1 MSYFFFS
8 SHMNLLWE
16 WVEERES
23 QIRSVITTGTEFVCS
38 SACDSVTSV
47 VEDVP
52 FLFSKLLRGRELL
65 LVLADVWLPKG
76 ILEDPEISLQNFDAW
91 VLFEDLACLRHQHV
105 NSKRYVKIRKSV
117 KAERSILNIVSSS
130 SIFIQ
135 QLVLLLLNIIFKNLN
150 KIREK
155 SLDNH

>member
-1 MSYFFFS
+1 
-8 SHMNLLWE
+8 MNLLWE

-65 LVLADVWLPKG
+65 LVLADV
-76 ILEDPEISLQNFDAW
+76 
-91 VLFEDLACLRHQHV
+91 
-105 NSKRYVKIRKSV
+105 
-117 KAERSILNIVSSS
+117 
-130 SIFIQ
+130 
-135 QLVLLLLNIIFKNLN
+135 
-150 KIREK
+150 
-155 SLDNH
+155 